1 MPYDQSY
8 IIYIDTAM
16 TSAKQNGSMISH
28 GFRKN
33 YSFRLEPDG
42 SNPPLEPIARSK
54 VNELFSDNGSAQ

>member
-1 MPYDQSY
+1 
-8 IIYIDTAM
+8 M
-16 TSAKQNGSMISH
+16 TSAKQNGSMISK